1 MLSSPYDDL
10 KAWEQIIQEQLD
22 RNVTRF
28 RGPPGLWER
37 LAALHAE
44 ATGQAV
50 VPAPSRLTVRVN
62 DFGDAGACLHNEP
75 SCYIIQM
82 CRRCGVLTLCEA
94 RFR

>member
-1 MLSSPYDDL
+1 MCTDMLVDGEVGLRRLGLPSDEPMWTQEEGMLSSPYDDL

-22 RNVTRF
+22 RNVTCF

-50 VPAPSRLTVRVN
+50 VPAPSRRAT
-62 DFGDAGACLHNEP
+62 
-75 SCYIIQM
+75 
-82 CRRCGVLTLCEA
+82 TT
-94 RFR
+94 